1 MQEPSKPSNTTDELS
16 AEFDAIVAKEQTS
29 EQQEEAV
36 NETAVP
42 VTVKKREVS
51 EPARPEP
58 IATAPS
64 ESTVPV
70 TDPVATPVVSEHINT
85 PGSLILQWLTYAFWG
100 WFAVAMVW
108 LVGVVISW
116 MVDRNGISNSIAEIL
131 PYPMAASIILLLI
144 ALAVDFFYSR
154 VEPVKKKGAASVI
167 MIIHAVI
174 FALCGIGALIAAVFA
189 VIYSMLNAGVFGG
202 ADGSKVIIFT
212 SLIMMVIY
220 ALLTLRTVFGPT
232 RRMLRF
238 VTWGVL
244 TTLLVIMAGIGILGP
259 VADAIVTRQDRLIES
274 ALPRLASSIDSYAE
288 KNKKLPASLSEVAAS
303 AASYRSEEVK
313 ELVTQNLVRYT
324 PNTKPTP
331 DQKPLI
337 PQNQAKSGVSI
348 DEYYGRQNSYYY
360 RLCVTYKKEKK
371 SSYSSHAAPA
381 SDGSLTYIDT
391 SSHPAGEQCY
401 DMKTE
406 TYGYALGN

>member
-58 IATAPS
+58 IGTAPS

-70 TDPVATPVVSEHINT
+70 TDPVVTPVVSEHINT

-144 ALAVDFFYSR
+144 ALGVDFFYSR

-244 TTLLVIMAGIGILGP
+244 TTLLVIMAGIGLLGP
-259 VADAIVTRQDRLIES
+259 VADAIVTKQDRLTES

-324 PNTKPTP
+324 PNSKPTP
-331 DQKPLI
+331 DQKPLM
-337 PQNQAKSGVSI
+337 PQEQSTSDIKM
-348 DEYYGRQNSYYY
+348 DDYYSHQKSYYY
-360 RLCVTYKKEKK
+360 RLCVTYKKEKN